1 MLDFIITLGCFM
13 AKSEYEEEKGRALG
27 EYINNIR
34 EHRGLGH
41 NQLAILSGI
50 DGSVLHKILYG
61 SVKKVNPFHLQAL
74 AKVLR
79 IDYKILYQIVGYLD
93 APEGEIENSVDN
105 DFSIPVFSKIF
116 PEKSGEISFGQILE
130 YLNSTVNN
138 NNKDFI
144 GVRIDDNSMEHTIPN
159 KSTII
164 IHMNSEVLDE
174 EIGVFILNDHLLIK
188 RFIQKNGFKML
199 VSDNSAFYPIVI
211 TETDSFFTIGK
222 VIEVMYK
229 L

>member
-1 MLDFIITLGCFM
+1 M
-13 AKSEYEEEKGRALG
+13 AKSEYEEEKGKALG

-93 APEGEIENSVDN
+93 STEGYTETLINTDS
-105 DFSIPVFSKIF
+105 SIPVFSKIF
-116 PEKSGEISFGQILE
+116 PGESGKIIFGQVLE
-130 YLNSTVNN
+130 YVNSTTNN
-138 NNKDFI
+138 YNKEFI
-144 GVRIDDNSMEHTIPN
+144 GVKIDDCSMEHTIPD

-164 IHMNSEVLDE
+164 IDTNSNVLSEDV
-174 EIGVFILNDHLLIK
+174 GVFIVNNELLIR
-188 RFIQKNGFKML
+188 RFLERNGSKL
-199 VSDNSAFYPIVI
+199 LIADNGSFYPIIINESDNFYVV
-211 TETDSFFTIGK
+211 GK
-222 VIEVMYK
+222 IIEVMYR